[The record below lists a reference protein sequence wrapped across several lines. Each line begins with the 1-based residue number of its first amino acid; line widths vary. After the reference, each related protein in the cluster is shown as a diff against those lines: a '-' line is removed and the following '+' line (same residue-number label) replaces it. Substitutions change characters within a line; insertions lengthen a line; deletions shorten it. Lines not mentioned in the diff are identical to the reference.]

1 MFNPSR
7 DEARRFFF
15 DTWRKHQANDT
26 LTDLERMTLA
36 IILLHPEYHPVLD
49 APARYLEREWLPED
63 GQTNPFLHLAMH
75 LSIEEQLSIDQPPGI
90 RARIDALS
98 LQHQDRHPALH
109 DAMDGLAEMI
119 WHAQRYQTPPDP
131 QGRNLQRGRQQ
142 CTRARPALCP
152 RPRCQS
158 QCRHSPR
165 H

>member
-131 QGRNLQRGRQQ
+131 QLYLHCLDRKLGRDPDPEVKPLPDDAG
-142 CTRARPALCP
+142 PELILPP
-152 RPRCQS
+152 R
-158 QCRHSPR
+158 
-165 H
+165 